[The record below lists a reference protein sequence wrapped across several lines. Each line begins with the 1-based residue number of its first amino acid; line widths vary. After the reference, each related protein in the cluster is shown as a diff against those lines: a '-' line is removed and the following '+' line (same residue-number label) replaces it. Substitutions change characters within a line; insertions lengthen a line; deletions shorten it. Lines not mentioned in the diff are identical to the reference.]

1 MRSHGTAIPQV
12 LHCSMCFVSVC
23 TQCVSPPLQ
32 ARIST
37 ATSTGTV
44 MSYLVRTCRFGTMLA
59 QFVICDDDE
68 SLLHDI

>member
-1 MRSHGTAIPQV
+1 
-12 LHCSMCFVSVC
+12 
-23 TQCVSPPLQ
+23 
-32 ARIST
+32 
-37 ATSTGTV
+37 V